1 MTTFL
6 GIRNTLTQHATLRLQ
21 LVNEIL
27 RKDLDDM
34 IRSYKVVLIDFYK
47 MSKIFKTVMLTVT
60 LLAL

>member
-47 MSKIFKTVMLTVT
+47 M
-60 LLAL
+60 